1 MKRGWLI
8 FFCALCL
15 CLFGCAAQSGG
26 GDKPALPQPES
37 TPSRTQGTSAAQLVP
52 ERLSKNESGVP
63 MLRVYDVKSETLE
76 TLSVEDYLPAVLA
89 GEMAGDWPLEALKA
103 QAILARTFVLQFV
116 SQKES
121 MYDGADIS
129 TDIKEA
135 QAYDAAGVNAR
146 IREAVKE
153 TRGEVLNAGGEL
165 PYAWFHAH
173 SGGKTALAR
182 EGLGWND
189 PEPTYTR
196 VTDGLDS
203 PDAPAE
209 AAAWNAVFPVKQFL
223 RACRA
228 TGADTETAEEVA
240 IGEKGES
247 GRAVTL
253 LVDGVSAPAAELR
266 LALGSTV
273 MRSTLLTEL
282 SSDGA
287 YVRMAGRG
295 YGHGVGMPQWGAYAL
310 AEDGMAGE
318 EIAVFYFDGV
328 HVARLWDMPV
338 PGQTALLPHDSL
350 SLAGKSLR
358 LPHRMCIM

>member
-1 MKRGWLI
+1 M
-8 FFCALCL
+8 
-15 CLFGCAAQSGG
+15 
-26 GDKPALPQPES
+26 PTT
-37 TPSRTQGTSAAQLVP
+37 TPTGAQLQAEDVAWP
-52 ERLSKNESGVP
+52 SDKLKTNENGVP
-63 MLRVYDVKSETLE
+63 TFSVYVVDDKKVENVDVESY
-76 TLSVEDYLPAVLA
+76 VEGVLA
-89 GEMAGDWPLEALKA
+89 GEMKNDWPLEALKA
-103 QAILARTFVLQFV
+103 QAILARTFVLKFV
-116 SQKES
+116 SEKES
-121 MYDGADIS
+121 RYEGADIS
-129 TDIKEA
+129 TDITEA
-135 QAYDAAGVNAR
+135 QAYNAAEINER
-146 IREAVKE
+146 IEQAVAE
-153 TRGEVLNAGGEL
+153 TCGQVLLTASGEL

-253 LVDGVSAPAAELR
+253 LVDGVSVPAAELR